1 MQSLFWP
8 IEHLD
13 KNRQLTL
20 RLCKFLCINLWADCK
35 RSRNLHCNPL
45 FRKVF
50 VRIYSLGILS
60 EEFNHIKTCLQ
71 FDWTITNYAAMTRHF
86 RYVCRLSCNFTITNG
101 WLKAHSA
108 KLSWTF
114 SLHLRR
120 RHRLKQTTCCR
131 IQHLVCS
138 RAIHFGRE
146 LIAR

>member
-108 KLSWTF
+108 NYHEPFRSTSGDGIVW
-114 SLHLRR
+114 SRLHVVEYNILCAAERF
-120 RHRLKQTTCCR
+120 
-131 IQHLVCS
+131 ILV
-138 RAIHFGRE
+138 E
-146 LIAR
+146 N

>member
-114 SLHLRR
+114 RSTSGDRIVWSRLHVVEYNILCAAERF
-120 RHRLKQTTCCR
+120 
-131 IQHLVCS
+131 ILV
-138 RAIHFGRE
+138 E
-146 LIAR
+146 N